1 MLFLCCLV
9 IMCSGF
15 NDLYLLIFF
24 CDLLRYF
31 FVVYFLH
38 IKKKG
43 FYRLIILADEIPFF
57 VILSYF
63 TIPSMNA
70 ISLIH
75 LVGSFS
81 NL

>member
-9 IMCSGF
+9 MMCSGL
-15 NDLYLLIFF
+15 NNLYLLIFF
-24 CDLLRYF
+24 CDLLLYF

-38 IKKKG
+38 IKKG
-43 FYRLIILADEIPFF
+43 FHRLMILADEIPFF

-70 ISLIH
+70 ISLTH
-75 LVGSFS
+75 LVDSFS